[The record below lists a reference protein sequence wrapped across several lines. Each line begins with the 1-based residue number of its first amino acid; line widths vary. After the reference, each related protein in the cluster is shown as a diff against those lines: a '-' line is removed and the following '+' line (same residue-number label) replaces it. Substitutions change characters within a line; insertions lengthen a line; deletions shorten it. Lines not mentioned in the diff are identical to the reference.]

1 MFSDFKIRSLT
12 AAGLTLLSFL
22 ILFLGSIYLKIFI
35 FLLSAILIFEWM
47 RIISQTQW
55 IIRGLIAV
63 IISFLVYF
71 TDGYTALD
79 LLFIISGS
87 IIISSFST
95 YFNIPSFW
103 SCFGFIY
110 ILSSLC
116 FLEYLRNFE
125 NGFLAILL
133 IISTIMVSDTSGYI
147 FGKYFSGPKI
157 FKKISPNKTYSGFFA
172 SIIFSILW
180 FSILS
185 IIYSLHQPIVF
196 ILIGLFIICFSIMGD
211 LLISYLKRKTN
222 LKDSG
227 FILPGHG
234 GLFDRADSIISV
246 FFVLIPLVILMGQ
259 LDNPV
264 KIILG

>member
-1 MFSDFKIRSLT
+1 
-12 AAGLTLLSFL
+12 
-22 ILFLGSIYLKIFI
+22 
-35 FLLSAILIFEWM
+35 M

-63 IISFLVYF
+63 IISFFVYF

-172 SIIFSILW
+172 SIILSILW

>member
-22 ILFLGSIYLKIFI
+22 ILFLGSIYLKIII
-35 FLLSAILIFEWM
+35 FLLSVILIFEWM

-63 IISFLVYF
+63 ITSSFVYF

-196 ILIGLFIICFSIMGD
+196 ILIGLFIICFSIIGD

>member
-1 MFSDFKIRSLT
+1 
-12 AAGLTLLSFL
+12 
-22 ILFLGSIYLKIFI
+22 
-35 FLLSAILIFEWM
+35 M

-63 IISFLVYF
+63 IISFFVYF

-147 FGKYFSGPKI
+147 FGKYFSGPKV

-196 ILIGLFIICFSIMGD
+196 ISIGLFIISFSIMGD

>member
-1 MFSDFKIRSLT
+1 
-12 AAGLTLLSFL
+12 
-22 ILFLGSIYLKIFI
+22 
-35 FLLSAILIFEWM
+35 M

-63 IISFLVYF
+63 IISFFVYF

-196 ILIGLFIICFSIMGD
+196 ISIGLFIISFSIMGD

>member
-63 IISFLVYF
+63 IISFFVYF

-95 YFNIPSFW
+95 YFNITTFW
-103 SCFGFIY
+103 SCF
-110 ILSSLC
+110 
-116 FLEYLRNFE
+116 
-125 NGFLAILL
+125 
-133 IISTIMVSDTSGYI
+133 
-147 FGKYFSGPKI
+147 
-157 FKKISPNKTYSGFFA
+157 
-172 SIIFSILW
+172 
-180 FSILS
+180 
-185 IIYSLHQPIVF
+185 
-196 ILIGLFIICFSIMGD
+196 
-211 LLISYLKRKTN
+211 
-222 LKDSG
+222 
-227 FILPGHG
+227 
-234 GLFDRADSIISV
+234 
-246 FFVLIPLVILMGQ
+246 
-259 LDNPV
+259 
-264 KIILG
+264 

>member
-12 AAGLTLLSFL
+12 AAGLAFL
-22 ILFLGSIYLKIFI
+22 CFLALFLGHFYLKLFI
-35 FLLSAILIFEWM
+35 YFLSAILFFEWM

-55 IIRGLIAV
+55 IIRGVIALV
-63 IISFLVYF
+63 FSSFVYF
-71 TDGYTALD
+71 TDDYTALD

-87 IIISSFST
+87 ILISSFSA
-95 YFNIPSFW
+95 YFSISAFW

-110 ILSSLC
+110 ILISLC
-116 FLEYLRNFE
+116 FLEYIRNFE
-125 NGFLAILL
+125 NGLLAILL
-133 IISTIMVSDTSGYI
+133 IISTVMISDTSGYI

-157 FKKISPNKTYSGFFA
+157 FKKISPKKTYSGFIA
-172 SIIFSILW
+172 SITLGTLW

-185 IIYSLHQPIVF
+185 LIYSLHQPITF
-196 ILIGLFIICFSIMGD
+196 ILTGLLIVVFSVIGD

-227 FILPGHG
+227 IILPGHG

-246 FFVLIPLVILMGQ
+246 FFILLPLAILMGQ
-259 LDNPV
+259 LDNPI

>member
-35 FLLSAILIFEWM
+35 FLLSVILIFEWM

-63 IISFLVYF
+63 SISFLVYF

-196 ILIGLFIICFSIMGD
+196 ISIGLFIISFSIMGD

>member
-12 AAGLTLLSFL
+12 AAGLAFL
-22 ILFLGSIYLKIFI
+22 CFLALFLGHLYLKLFI
-35 FLLSAILIFEWM
+35 YFLSAILFFEWM

-55 IIRGLIAV
+55 IIRGLIAFV
-63 IISFLVYF
+63 FSSFVYF
-71 TDGYTALD
+71 TDDYTALD

-87 IIISSFST
+87 ILISSFSA
-95 YFNIPSFW
+95 YFSISAFW

-110 ILSSLC
+110 VLISLC
-116 FLEYLRNFE
+116 FLEYIRNFE
-125 NGFLAILL
+125 NGLLAILL
-133 IISTIMVSDTSGYI
+133 IISTVMISDTSGYV

-157 FKKISPNKTYSGFFA
+157 FKKISPKKTYSGFIA
-172 SIIFSILW
+172 SITLGTLW

-185 IIYSLHQPIVF
+185 LIYSLHQPITF
-196 ILIGLFIICFSIMGD
+196 ILTGLLIVVFSVIGD

-227 FILPGHG
+227 IILPGHG

-246 FFVLIPLVILMGQ
+246 FFILLPLAILMGQ
-259 LDNPV
+259 LDNPI

>member
-12 AAGLTLLSFL
+12 AAGLAFL
-22 ILFLGSIYLKIFI
+22 CFLALFLGHFYLKLFI
-35 FLLSAILIFEWM
+35 YFLSAILFFEWM
-47 RIISQTQW
+47 RIISQIQW
-55 IIRGLIAV
+55 IIRGLIALV
-63 IISFLVYF
+63 FSSFVYF
-71 TDGYTALD
+71 TDDYTALD

-87 IIISSFST
+87 ILISSFSA
-95 YFNIPSFW
+95 YFSISAFW

-110 ILSSLC
+110 VLISSTVM
-116 FLEYLRNFE
+116 
-125 NGFLAILL
+125 I
-133 IISTIMVSDTSGYI
+133 SDTSGYI

-157 FKKISPNKTYSGFFA
+157 FKKISPKKTYSGFIA
-172 SIIFSILW
+172 SITLGTLW

-185 IIYSLHQPIVF
+185 LIYSLHQPITF
-196 ILIGLFIICFSIMGD
+196 ILTGLLIVVFSVIGD

-227 FILPGHG
+227 IILPGHG

-246 FFVLIPLVILMGQ
+246 FFILLPLAILMGQ
-259 LDNPV
+259 LDNPI

>member
-35 FLLSAILIFEWM
+35 FLLSVILIFEWM

-63 IISFLVYF
+63 IISFFVYF

-110 ILSSLC
+110 ILSSLS

-125 NGFLAILL
+125 NGFLVFTAAYHLKRGICCG
-133 IISTIMVSDTSGYI
+133 SGCRHCP
-147 FGKYFSGPKI
+147 FEPKNI
-157 FKKISPNKTYSGFFA
+157 AGSKTTA
-172 SIIFSILW
+172 
-180 FSILS
+180 
-185 IIYSLHQPIVF
+185 V
-196 ILIGLFIICFSIMGD
+196 
-211 LLISYLKRKTN
+211 KRKT
-222 LKDSG
+222 
-227 FILPGHG
+227 
-234 GLFDRADSIISV
+234 A
-246 FFVLIPLVILMGQ
+246 
-259 LDNPV
+259 
-264 KIILG
+264 

>member
-1 MFSDFKIRSLT
+1 MDLYSLKKKMLPKI
-12 AAGLTLLSFL
+12 
-22 ILFLGSIYLKIFI
+22 
-35 FLLSAILIFEWM
+35 
-47 RIISQTQW
+47 Q
-55 IIRGLIAV
+55 
-63 IISFLVYF
+63 
-71 TDGYTALD
+71 
-79 LLFIISGS
+79 
-87 IIISSFST
+87 
-95 YFNIPSFW
+95 
-103 SCFGFIY
+103 
-110 ILSSLC
+110 
-116 FLEYLRNFE
+116 
-125 NGFLAILL
+125 
-133 IISTIMVSDTSGYI
+133 
-147 FGKYFSGPKI
+147 YFSGPKI

-196 ILIGLFIICFSIMGD
+196 ISIGLFIISFSIMGD

-234 GLFDRADSIISV
+234 GLFDRADSFISV